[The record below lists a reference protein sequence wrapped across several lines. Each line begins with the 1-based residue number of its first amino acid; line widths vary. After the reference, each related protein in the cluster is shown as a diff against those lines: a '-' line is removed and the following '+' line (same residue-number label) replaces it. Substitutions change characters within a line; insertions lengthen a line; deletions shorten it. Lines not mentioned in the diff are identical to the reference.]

1 MIAKIPSRQKFAEP
15 INTAWKPLPG
25 SQTLAI
31 ACPYNRILY
40 HGTRGPGK
48 TEAQLGKFAAYVGK
62 GYGKFWRGVIFGR
75 TYKNL
80 DDIVA
85 KSQRFFP
92 KVFEG
97 AEFKS
102 SKDQYKWVFPDGEE
116 LLLRHIKKAS
126 DYDAYHG
133 HEYPF
138 IGWNELTTYPTR
150 EVYDLMMSCNRSGF
164 DTIEHSPGV
173 SQKVRDEAGFYRD
186 CGDPIP
192 EELSKQF
199 LPPIPL
205 IVFSTT
211 NPHGPGH
218 NWVKRDI
225 IDRAPAGVPFEQ
237 KTIVFNPRT
246 KRKEEVTK
254 TQVHIFGSYR
264 ENKYLT
270 PEYVA
275 ELDAIKDPN
284 KRKAWLGG
292 DWSVASGGALDGFW
306 EPRVHIIPRFKVPA
320 SWKLDRSFD
329 WGSSHPFSVGFWA
342 IASGE
347 QVVLP
352 NGRLFCPVKGSLVRV
367 AGLYGVQT
375 IKSGAGVVTP
385 AYGTNKG
392 VGWEAKKVA
401 RKIKERQTSLLN
413 NGWVQGE
420 FRPGPADSQIYAVT
434 EKESG
439 CIGDKMAEE
448 GITFVPAD
456 KKPGSRKNGLEGFK
470 TMLAASVSGEGRG
483 FYVMDN
489 CEEFI
494 QTVPYLPRDE
504 DDPDDVDTDAE
515 DHVYDE
521 CRYRITHERPTMAET
536 VKITSAR

>member
-1 MIAKIPSRQKFAEP
+1 MIAKIPSRQKFKVQAKEV
-15 INTAWKPLPG
+15 WKPLPG
-25 SQTLAI
+25 SQSLAI
-31 ACPYNRILY
+31 ACPFDRILY

-48 TEAQLGKFAAYVGK
+48 TEGQLGKFAAYVDK

-80 DDIVA
+80 DDIIS

-97 AEFKS
+97 AEWKS
-102 SKDQYKWVFPDGEE
+102 SKDQYKWVFPGGEE
-116 LLLRHIKKAS
+116 LLFRHIKRAS
-126 DYDAYHG
+126 DYEAYHG

-138 IGWNELTTYPTR
+138 IGWNELTMYPTR
-150 EVYDLMMSCNRSGF
+150 ELYDLMMSCNRSGF
-164 DTIEHSPGV
+164 DSIEHSPNV
-173 SQKVRDEAGFYRD
+173 PKSILDEANFYRD

-192 EELSKQF
+192 KDILKHF

-225 IDRAPAGVPFEQ
+225 IDRSPVGVPYIT
-237 KTIVFNPRT
+237 KATVFNPRT
-246 KRKEEVTK
+246 QRKEEIK
-254 TQVHIFGSYR
+254 KSQVHIFGSYR
-264 ENKYLT
+264 ENRYLT

-275 ELDAIKDPN
+275 ELDAIRDPN

-292 DWSVASGGALDGFW
+292 DWAVASGGALDGFW
-306 EPRVHIIPRFKVPA
+306 EPRTHIIPRFKVPA
-320 SWKLDRSFD
+320 SWKLARSFD
-329 WGSSHPFSVGFWA
+329 WGSSHPFSTGFWA
-342 IASGE
+342 IANGE
-347 QVVLP
+347 EVTLP
-352 NGRLFCPVKGSLVRV
+352 NGKKFCPKKGSLIRV
-367 AGLYGVQT
+367 AGLYGVLT
-375 IKSGAGVVTP
+375 TKTGSGQFVP

-401 RKIKERQTSLLN
+401 RKIRERGESLLK
-413 NGWVQGE
+413 NGWVQSR

-439 CIGDKMAEE
+439 SIASKMEEE
-448 GITFVPAD
+448 GIKWIPAD
-456 KKPGSRKNGLEGFK
+456 KKPGSRKNGLEMFK
-470 TMLAASVSGEGRG
+470 SMLASSVTGEGKG

-489 CEEFI
+489 CDEFI

-515 DHVYDE
+515 DHVWDE
-521 CRYRITHERPTMAET
+521 TRYMVLEDRPAMIQDIKTT
-536 VKITSAR
+536 RAR